1 MQFQEQAVIK
11 FSYSRVIIY
20 GTTNAQN
27 VQPKKSLG
35 DVLVAAFC
43 SSRISVS
50 SSSFKKAPRFITRFE
65 VAMLTKCFPMTCR
78 FTGVFPQLAGG
89 GARPNWPVS
98 EGVSHPH
105 RFHPSTLEQLP
116 CAWRAVRLAKNHP
129 KKAQIL
135 CQGLAACAFISSAAQ
150 QGLPLAACSSL
161 SCFTKA
167 TAPRASDLH

>member
-27 VQPKKSLG
+27 VQPKKTLG

-43 SSRISVS
+43 SRIAVS
-50 SSSFKKAPRFITRFE
+50 SSNFKKAPRFITRFE

-78 FTGVFPQLAGG
+78 FTGVFSRLAGG
-89 GARPNWPVS
+89 GVCPNGPVS
-98 EGVSHPH
+98 EGVSHLH
-105 RFHPSTLEQLP
+105 RFHPSALEQLP
-116 CAWRAVRLAKNHP
+116 RAWRAVRLAKNHP

-135 CQGLAACAFISSAAQ
+135 CQGLTAGAFIFSAAQ
-150 QGLPLAACSSL
+150 QGLPLATCCSL

-167 TAPRASDLH
+167 TALRASDLH